1 MIVNLEDMLL
11 MSQTLEELLMS
22 RDTIIFLQTQLGFVI
37 NLKTFPSASPANRT
51 PRLVDSVELLLL
63 EI

>member
-1 MIVNLEDMLL
+1 
-11 MSQTLEELLMS
+11 MS

-37 NLKTFPSASPANRT
+37 NLKTFSSASPANRT